1 MGDRESGA
9 RAGVTLAML
18 GGGGFGVLAS
28 HGNQPFSGSWV
39 VFVISMTLAILGV
52 YMVAKAVRP

>member
-1 MGDRESGA
+1 MEGRESSA

-18 GGGGFGVLAS
+18 GGCGFGILAS
-28 HGNQPFSGSWV
+28 DGNQPFSGSWV
-39 VFVISMTLAILGV
+39 GFVASMALAILGV